1 MVFFFS
7 LSPGPSP
14 KLKHLLKTFL
24 CVFWFS
30 VTVSCSTE
38 GQLGQK
44 VKPNSVSVNAD
55 NIVIHNNLT
64 KVVMVH
70 TLQCETPSEQND
82 ID

>member
-1 MVFFFS
+1 M
-7 LSPGPSP
+7 
-14 KLKHLLKTFL
+14 
-24 CVFWFS
+24 
-30 VTVSCSTE
+30 TVSCSTE

-55 NIVIHNNLT
+55 NIVIHNSVT

-82 ID
+82 IDSFLRGLIAPSYVNIA